1 MKHIDKDDRR
11 RHVRRTVDE
20 PCRVVVEG
28 QEYEGAVVDLSIGG
42 AAFQMDVQIEVQ
54 PEVGTPV
61 FLYIERVGRIPAKV
75 VRPYIDG
82 FAVEFQIDQYLEH
95 KAKKW

>member
-1 MKHIDKDDRR
+1 MRYTGEDDRR
-11 RHVRRTVDE
+11 HHLRCTVYK

-28 QEYEGAVVDLSIGG
+28 QEYEGAVINLSIGG
-42 AAFQMDVQIEVQ
+42 AAFQMDVQIEAQ
-54 PEVGTPV
+54 PEVGTAV
-61 FLYIERVGRIPAKV
+61 SLYIERVGRIPAKV